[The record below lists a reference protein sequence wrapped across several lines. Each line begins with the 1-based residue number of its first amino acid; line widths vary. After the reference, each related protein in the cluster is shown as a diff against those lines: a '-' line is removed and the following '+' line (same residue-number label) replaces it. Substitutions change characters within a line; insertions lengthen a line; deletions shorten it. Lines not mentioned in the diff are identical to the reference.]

1 MTPGL
6 RDEAGRRPPGL
17 AGDRVPV
24 CLGRPRARDEEAPL
38 LSFLSGISIHV
49 LIVGIPG
56 LLAAIVL
63 HEVAHALVSTW
74 LGDPTPGLQG
84 RLSLN
89 PLVHIDWIGMLMLAV
104 FKFGWAKPVQI
115 DPRYYRNQRLGMV
128 LVAVAGP
135 AMNVLIGVICLA
147 LLWHLQWPTGR
158 IALGPV
164 DPLALPW
171 PGPALLGATHDV
183 LAMAVL
189 YNVFFAV
196 FNILPVPPLDGS
208 RILASV
214 SREGARI
221 MAAIEPYGWVALL
234 LLVFTGLINGILL
247 PMTRW
252 LLGLI
257 ALLAGV
263 PTM

>member
-1 MTPGL
+1 M
-6 RDEAGRRPPGL
+6 
-17 AGDRVPV
+17 
-24 CLGRPRARDEEAPL
+24 
-38 LSFLSGISIHV
+38 
-49 LIVGIPG
+49 
-56 LLAAIVL
+56 
-63 HEVAHALVSTW
+63 STW

-89 PLVHIDWIGMLMLAV
+89 PLAHIDWIGMLMLWI
-104 FKFGWAKPVQI
+104 FRFGWAKPVQI
-115 DPRYYRNQRLGMV
+115 DPRYYKNQRLGMV
-128 LVAVAGP
+128 LVAIAGP
-135 AMNVLIGVICLA
+135 AMNALIAVICLA
-147 LLWHLQWPTGR
+147 LLAHLHWPVAGVGV
-158 IALGPV
+158 GPV
-164 DPLALPW
+164 DLLGVPW
-171 PGPALLGATHDV
+171 PGPALAGATHDI
-183 LAMAVL
+183 LALAVL

-196 FNILPVPPLDGS
+196 FNILPIPPLDGS

-247 PMTRW
+247 PMTGW

-263 PTM
+263 PVM